1 MRNIRLTSP
10 VEGELIPLSEVKDAV
25 FASGAMGR
33 GAAETTGPAAAKVQ
47 QRAAAE
53 HAYDD
58 LPDEQRVADAWKAA
72 MADVLKVK
80 DQNQIPELNVYQ
92 CGTYTMHSLEEAQ
105 DIARH
110 IIERDV
116 RINSNDELALPK
128 EKLQELHI

>member
-1 MRNIRLTSP
+1 STTS
-10 VEGELIPLSEVKDAV
+10 S
-25 FASGAMGR
+25 
-33 GAAETTGPAAAKVQ
+33 T
-47 QRAAAE
+47 
-53 HAYDD
+53 
-58 LPDEQRVADAWKAA
+58 
-72 MADVLKVK
+72 
-80 DQNQIPELNVYQ
+80 

>member
-1 MRNIRLTSP
+1 M
-10 VEGELIPLSEVKDAV
+10 
-25 FASGAMGR
+25 
-33 GAAETTGPAAAKVQ
+33 
-47 QRAAAE
+47 
-53 HAYDD
+53 
-58 LPDEQRVADAWKAA
+58 
-72 MADVLKVK
+72 K

-128 EKLQELHI
+128 EKNCRNCTSRCFRHGPTPVAGPLF

>member
-1 MRNIRLTSP
+1 
-10 VEGELIPLSEVKDAV
+10 
-25 FASGAMGR
+25 
-33 GAAETTGPAAAKVQ
+33 
-47 QRAAAE
+47 
-53 HAYDD
+53 
-58 LPDEQRVADAWKAA
+58 
-72 MADVLKVK
+72 
-80 DQNQIPELNVYQ
+80 PELNVYQ